1 MADRCGDDIHFKE
14 LSTILRFSAL
24 IASSLRIEVV
34 LDNAMKWAEDFMDAE
49 ASSVYEVDEEKKE
62 LFVCVARG
70 EKKEPVKQLT
80 LKIGEGIAG
89 YVVLT
94 KRPKIV
100 QDVRKSKR
108 FSDKFDRIT
117 GFKTRSMICV
127 PLVLRDHCIG
137 ALQVLNKRAGKRFTR
152 NDLELLTSMS
162 QLIAVAME
170 NANLYRRLQE
180 RFELTEEELKKTQGK
195 LIRSERLAAMGHLVQ
210 GVAHEIR
217 NPVMTIGGFAQRIR
231 REIGEDN
238 RLTQYTEIIVEET
251 ARLENLVQK
260 VRQLAEVQ
268 SSSLVLGDAEM
279 AVSEAAQR
287 IAPLAERQGVT
298 LRKETPGELP
308 PILMDRI
315 QLVTAL
321 YNVLENALESMS
333 EGGSLVLKAVLEDH
347 AILISVADTGCGI
360 DPHALEALYDPF
372 VTSKARG
379 AGLGLTMVYQIIT
392 NHNGEIKIHSEL
404 KKGTTVEI
412 RLPVPTLSKETSEP

>member
-1 MADRCGDDIHFKE
+1 
-14 LSTILRFSAL
+14 
-24 IASSLRIEVV
+24 
-34 LDNAMKWAEDFMDAE
+34 
-49 ASSVYEVDEEKKE
+49 
-62 LFVCVARG
+62 
-70 EKKEPVKQLT
+70 
-80 LKIGEGIAG
+80 
-89 YVVLT
+89 
-94 KRPKIV
+94 
-100 QDVRKSKR
+100 
-108 FSDKFDRIT
+108 
-117 GFKTRSMICV
+117 
-127 PLVLRDHCIG
+127 
-137 ALQVLNKRAGKRFTR
+137 
-152 NDLELLTSMS
+152 
-162 QLIAVAME
+162 
-170 NANLYRRLQE
+170 
-180 RFELTEEELKKTQGK
+180 
-195 LIRSERLAAMGHLVQ
+195 
-210 GVAHEIR
+210 
-217 NPVMTIGGFAQRIR
+217 
-231 REIGEDN
+231 
-238 RLTQYTEIIVEET
+238 
-251 ARLENLVQK
+251 
-260 VRQLAEVQ
+260 
-268 SSSLVLGDAEM
+268 M